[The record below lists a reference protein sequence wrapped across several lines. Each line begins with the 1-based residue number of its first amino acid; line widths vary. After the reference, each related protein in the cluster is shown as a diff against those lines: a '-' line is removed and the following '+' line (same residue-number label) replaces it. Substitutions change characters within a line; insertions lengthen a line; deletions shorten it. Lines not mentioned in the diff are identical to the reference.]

1 MFTKFSYK
9 INNNVK
15 SVKNFRYLTYVT
27 SQVLLDFELMSRGD
41 SNLKITRTKLSLKMA
56 INNNIII
63 DKLNCSII
71 NHNLDGQ
78 NLTIYKYI

>member
-41 SNLKITRTKLSLKMA
+41 SNLKKTRTKLSLKMA
-56 INNNIII
+56 IKII